1 MNGVHRRADS
11 GAQGGSN
18 TKAVDKS
25 RSNALGALG
34 AFMRKEVRHLLRDK
48 QTLTILL
55 LLPIAQLLLFGFA
68 VRTDIHSVRVAV
80 VTPSSDFAVSALRT
94 RFQHSGRFE
103 LLPPVPSYDSL
114 SALFRGGAAD
124 VGVLVEPAL
133 ASKLQRGEPTH
144 VLVVADATD
153 PNTGTTMQN
162 YALAMV
168 RDWQR
173 ALGVRSAGL
182 VVDTRMRMRFNPTLE
197 SVNLFVPGLIALILT
212 MVTALMTAIS
222 LSREKERG
230 TFEVLLVSPLHP
242 WQIIVGKVLPYLGL
256 AMANV
261 VTVLV
266 AALLV
271 FHVPLR
277 GSVTLLLSASMLFSL
292 VGLALGVLIAAV
304 TTSQLA
310 AMLMA
315 LGGTM
320 LPNTLLSG
328 LIFPISSM
336 PTPLQ
341 IVTNIVP
348 ARWFIEIV
356 RGVML
361 KGIGIAEL
369 WHNLAVLTV
378 MLVVLMVA
386 AIRKTNVRLA

>member
-1 MNGVHRRADS
+1 MSTATPNAIASNVRVPRA
-11 GAQGGSN
+11 
-18 TKAVDKS
+18 K
-25 RSNALGALG
+25 RSSAMVALR
-34 AFMRKEVRHLLRDK
+34 AFMLKEVRHLLRDK
-48 QTLTILL
+48 QTLSILL

-68 VRTDIHSVRVAV
+68 VRTDIRSVRVAV
-80 VTPSSDFAVSALRT
+80 VAPSPDFATAALRT
-94 RFQHSGRFE
+94 RYQNSGRFE

-114 SALFRGGAAD
+114 SALFRSGSLD
-124 VGVLVEPAL
+124 VGVVLEPEL
-133 ASKLQRGEPTH
+133 ATRLRSGEAAH
-144 VLVVADATD
+144 VLIVSDAID

-162 YALAMV
+162 YAGAIV

-173 ALGVRSAGL
+173 AMGANAGGL

-230 TFEVLLVSPLHP
+230 TFEVLLVSPLRP
-242 WQIIVGKVLPYLGL
+242 WQIIVGKVLPYLAL

-261 VTVLV
+261 GTVLL

-271 FHVPLR
+271 FHVPFR
-277 GSVTLLLSASMLFSL
+277 GSITLLLAASTLFSL

-304 TTSQLA
+304 TSSQLA
-310 AMLMA
+310 AMLLA

-336 PTPLQ
+336 PAPLQ
-341 IVTNIVP
+341 VVTNVVP

-356 RGVML
+356 RGIML
-361 KGIGIAEL
+361 KGIGVSEL
-369 WHNLAVLTV
+369 WENLAVLTV
-378 MLVVLMVA
+378 MLVVLLAA
-386 AIRKTNVRLA
+386 AIRKTNVRIG